1 MNPTVERITGYSATN
16 VLAMPDFISTLVAA
30 EDRELFT
37 STFLNSLSG
46 GQGRNFEFRYVHR
59 SGRKLWLEMAW
70 QPILDSKG
78 NSLGVR
84 ASARDITERKQAQDE
99 LREKTVFLSGLL
111 ASIPDIVFFKNQDGV
126 YLGCNPEFARLVNR
140 SVSAVVGS
148 TDYELFSKEIADFFR
163 TQDSIMMEKGY
174 PRQNEEWIQYPDGAR
189 ALIDTCKA
197 PLKDMDGR
205 TIGVLGISRDITYRR
220 QAEDAL
226 QKISERLAL
235 AVRVGGVG
243 IWDWDVVNNNLVWD
257 EQMYRLYGISSDKF
271 SGAYEAWKA
280 GLHPED
286 LARGDSEIQLALRG
300 EKEFDT
306 EFRVIWPDGTVR
318 SIRAMAKVQRDD
330 TGRPLRM
337 IGTNWDVTAQKQ
349 LEGKLKSGEE
359 NFRTFFQTVDDIIV
373 VGAPDGRILF
383 ANDAF
388 TRKLGYVGED
398 MRDMRIL
405 DMHPEEYRKEAET
418 IFGAMLRGERDF
430 CPLPL
435 RTKAGLRLPVET
447 RIWFGRWNGE
457 ECIFGISKDLS
468 VQQAALEKFEKMFHS
483 NPALMAVSS
492 ISDRRFIDVND
503 AFLKRLGFTRDEVI
517 GRTAEELKLFADPE
531 LQEKLLPELETR
543 GRISGAEL
551 KIRDKDGGF
560 VDGLFFLEI
569 IENQGR
575 KLILSVMADLTPL
588 KQAEAA
594 LIYTAN
600 MTNLL
605 MELSSQYINI
615 PLNAVDAAIR
625 MSLKKMGEFVSADRA
640 YVFSYDFKKRI
651 TSNDYEWCNTDIEPQ
666 IGQLKDV
673 PLDGIQDWVSTHEQG
688 RYMYVEDVSALPQGG
703 LKEILEP
710 QGIKSLISFPMMSD
724 GQCIGFVGFDSVRK
738 LHSYSGKE
746 INFLTLFSQM
756 LVNVRN
762 RSKAEN
768 DLIEANEQ
776 LEAAKIQADTLA
788 VQATLANSAKSR
800 FLAHMSHEIRTPLNA
815 ILGFSQLLQYD
826 LDLTAS
832 QKQRVE
838 TINRSGEHLLALLN
852 DILELSKIEA
862 GALTLVPTSFDLR
875 ELLQDLGIMFR
886 TRAQAKN
893 LTLSTHGLE
902 LVPRYLIADEQKL
915 RQVLINLLSN
925 AVKYT
930 VAGGICLRAAL
941 EQEAGEEARLLILV
955 EDSGLGISAE
965 EMKNLFTPFEQT
977 ATGRNTGTGTG
988 LGLSISRQF
997 AQLMGGDVT
1006 ATSEA
1011 GKGSV
1016 FRLEIPVKEGVPVVK
1031 NDIRHILRLE
1041 PNQPCF
1047 RILVAE
1053 DDYDSRLLLVQMLGD
1068 AGFEVFEA
1076 SNGQEAVAVYFSSRP
1091 QLILMDNSMPVMRG
1105 DEAIR
1110 QIRQSAG
1117 GTAVKIITLTANASE
1132 ETRHYSEAAG
1142 GDDFMGKPFR
1152 HNELFEK
1159 IRLLCGVRYVYA
1171 ESPEA
1176 KDGSAEQPPTLSRE
1190 MMDSLP
1196 DELKLQL
1203 RTATISCRHEQLLK
1217 LIQQVTAIAPEIG
1230 GTLRAMAM
1238 RFDYDSLIQLL
1249 N

>member
-1 MNPTVERITGYSATN
+1 
-16 VLAMPDFISTLVAA
+16 
-30 EDRELFT
+30 
-37 STFLNSLSG
+37 
-46 GQGRNFEFRYVHR
+46 
-59 SGRKLWLEMAW
+59 
-70 QPILDSKG
+70 
-78 NSLGVR
+78 
-84 ASARDITERKQAQDE
+84 
-99 LREKTVFLSGLL
+99 
-111 ASIPDIVFFKNQDGV
+111 
-126 YLGCNPEFARLVNR
+126 
-140 SVSAVVGS
+140 
-148 TDYELFSKEIADFFR
+148 
-163 TQDSIMMEKGY
+163 
-174 PRQNEEWIQYPDGAR
+174 
-189 ALIDTCKA
+189 
-197 PLKDMDGR
+197 
-205 TIGVLGISRDITYRR
+205 
-220 QAEDAL
+220 
-226 QKISERLAL
+226 
-235 AVRVGGVG
+235 
-243 IWDWDVVNNNLVWD
+243 
-257 EQMYRLYGISSDKF
+257 
-271 SGAYEAWKA
+271 
-280 GLHPED
+280 
-286 LARGDSEIQLALRG
+286 
-300 EKEFDT
+300 
-306 EFRVIWPDGTVR
+306 
-318 SIRAMAKVQRDD
+318 
-330 TGRPLRM
+330 
-337 IGTNWDVTAQKQ
+337 
-349 LEGKLKSGEE
+349 
-359 NFRTFFQTVDDIIV
+359 
-373 VGAPDGRILF
+373 
-383 ANDAF
+383 
-388 TRKLGYVGED
+388 
-398 MRDMRIL
+398 MRIL

-447 RIWFGRWNGE
+447 RVWFGRWNGE

-468 VQQAALEKFEKMFHS
+468 VQEAALEKFEKMFHS
-483 NPALMAVSS
+483 NPALMVVSS
-492 ISDRRFIDVND
+492 LSDRRFIDVND

-517 GRTAEELKLFADPE
+517 GRTAEELKLFVDPE
-531 LQEKLLPELETR
+531 LQEKLLPELESR

-551 KIRDKDGGF
+551 KIRDKNGEF
-560 VDGLFFLEI
+560 IDGLFFLEI
-569 IENQGR
+569 IDNQDR
-575 KLILSVMADLTPL
+575 KVILSVMADLTPL

-625 MSLKKMGEFVSADRA
+625 LSLKKMGEFVSADRA

-666 IGQLKDV
+666 IGQLKKV
-673 PLDGIQDWVSTHEQG
+673 PLSGIQDWVSTHEQG
-688 RYMYVEDVSALPQGG
+688 RYMYVEDISALPQGG

-724 GQCIGFVGFDSVRK
+724 GQCIGFVGFDSLTK
-738 LHSYSGKE
+738 PHSYSDKE

-762 RSKAEN
+762 RTKAEN
-768 DLIEANEQ
+768 GLIAANAQ
-776 LEAAKIQADTLA
+776 LEAAKIQADKLA

-826 LDLTAS
+826 LELTAS

-852 DILELSKIEA
+852 GILELSKIEA
-862 GALTLVPTSFDLR
+862 GALTLVPISFDLR
-875 ELLQDLGIMFR
+875 ELLQDIVVMFR

-915 RQVLINLLSN
+915 RQVLVNLLSN

-930 VAGGICLRAAL
+930 VAGGICMRAAL

-955 EDSGLGISAE
+955 EDSGLGIAAE
-965 EMKNLFTPFEQT
+965 EMKNLFAPFEQT
-977 ATGRNTGTGTG
+977 AAGRNTGTGTG
-988 LGLSISRQF
+988 LGLAISRQF
-997 AQLMGGDVT
+997 ARLMGGDVT

-1016 FRLEIPVKEGVPVVK
+1016 FRLEIPVKEGVAVVRD
-1031 NDIRHILRLE
+1031 DIRQILRLE
-1041 PNQPCF
+1041 PDQPCF

-1053 DDYDSRLLLVQMLGD
+1053 DDCDSRLLLVQMLGD

-1132 ETRHYSEAAG
+1132 ETRQRSEAAG

-1159 IRLLCGVRYVYA
+1159 IRLLCGIRYVYA
-1171 ESPEA
+1171 ESPA
-1176 KDGSAEQPPTLSRE
+1176 PKADLAERPPMLTRE

-1196 DELKLQL
+1196 AELRRKM
-1203 RTATISCRHEQLLK
+1203 RIASISCRHDQLLE
-1217 LIQQVTAIAPEIG
+1217 LVQEAAAISPEIG
-1230 GTLRAMAM
+1230 VTLRGMVM
-1238 RFDYDSLIQLL
+1238 RFDYNTLTQLL